1 MGENDSASKGAF
13 QITQRPPSH
22 TQTNYLPMTTS
33 FEAFLSRGFT
43 NVLAQNLVVAGM
55 SLGMLAAHDAAAL
68 KTFGLTDENIEA
80 LRSER
85 PSIPTTTLDKLL
97 DDSWRTC
104 CICKTRGQPIVVHH
118 IREWKDGGSHEEGNL
133 VVLCLNHHNEVHL
146 RGGHAIK
153 VETHDLRKVK
163 SDWITLVTTLKAN
176 HLASLALPSRGARW
190 FWIHLGNL
198 MSLTSGM
205 DSVLPEIAYLSRQ
218 ENQQLIKHKLITS
231 AGRIAPTSMWSE
243 PLAKSKKYFEFDS
256 GAGIQMGIYV
266 SDLLGRFVRQ
276 TPFLD
281 LTPMLELPD
290 TLRSYVNTGV
300 FVYFEAQ
307 IEVALERAHD
317 AYDFPG
323 HFITGRVSNTGV
335 RIEFQFDPWTALTA
349 TSKNN
354 YLRQEAQRA
363 VIGQITNI
371 MSVGNQVQITVSPL
385 GISPD
390 FVLHDPTQGAW
401 VQDANNTA
409 VQARKVAAKEL

>member
-1 MGENDSASKGAF
+1 
-13 QITQRPPSH
+13 
-22 TQTNYLPMTTS
+22 MTTS

-55 SLGMLAAHDAAAL
+55 SLGKLAELDDAGL
-68 KTFGLTDENIEA
+68 KRIGLTAENIEA
-80 LRSER
+80 LQSDR
-85 PSIPTTTLDKLL
+85 PSIPTATLDRLL

-104 CICKTRGQPIVVHH
+104 CICKMRGQPIVVHH
-118 IREWKDGGSHEEGNL
+118 IQEWNDGGRHEEGNL

-153 VETHDLRKVK
+153 VGTHDLRKVK
-163 SDWITLVTTLKAN
+163 ADWIRLVTNLKAN
-176 HLASLALPSRGARW
+176 HLESLALPSRGARW
-190 FWIHLGNL
+190 FWIHLQHL
-198 MSLTSGM
+198 TSLTSGM
-205 DSVLPEIAYLSRQ
+205 DSVLPETAYLSRE

-231 AGRIAPTSMWSE
+231 AGRIAPTSMWRE
-243 PLAKSKKYFEFDS
+243 PLANPKKNFEFDS
-256 GAGIQMGIYV
+256 GDGIQMGIYV

-281 LTPMLELPD
+281 LTPMLKLPD
-290 TLRSYVNTGV
+290 TLLSYVRTGV

-307 IEVALERAHD
+307 IEVALERTHD
-317 AYDFPG
+317 AYDDPG

-335 RIEFQFDPWTALTA
+335 RIEFRFDPWTALTS
-349 TSKNN
+349 TSKN
-354 YLRQEAQRA
+354 YHLRQEAQRA

-371 MSVGNQVQITVSPL
+371 MSVGTQVQITVSPL

-401 VQDANNTA
+401 VKDANNEA
-409 VQARKVAAKEL
+409 VQARKAAAKEL

>member
-1 MGENDSASKGAF
+1 
-13 QITQRPPSH
+13 
-22 TQTNYLPMTTS
+22 MTTT

-43 NVLAQNLVVAGM
+43 NVLAQNLVVAEM
-55 SLGMLAAHDAAAL
+55 SLGKLAELDATQL
-68 KTFGLTDENIEA
+68 KTLGLTAENIEA
-80 LRSER
+80 LRTDR
-85 PSIPTTTLDKLL
+85 PSIPTATLDKLL

-104 CICKTRGQPIVVHH
+104 CICKMRGQPIVVHH
-118 IREWKDGGSHEEGNL
+118 IQEWKDGGSHEESNL
-133 VVLCLNHHNEVHL
+133 VVLCLNHHSEVHL

-153 VETHDLRKVK
+153 VGTHDLRKVK
-163 SDWITLVTTLKAN
+163 ADWIKLVNTLKAN

-198 MSLTSGM
+198 MSLTNGL
-205 DSVLPEIAYLSRQ
+205 DSVLPETTYLSRE
-218 ENQQLIKHKLITS
+218 ENQQLIEHGLITS
-231 AGRIAPTSMWSE
+231 AGRIAPISMWRE
-243 PLAKSKKYFEFDS
+243 PLAKAKKNFEFDS

-290 TLRSYVNTGV
+290 TLRSYVRTGV

-317 AYDFPG
+317 AYDVPG

-335 RIEFQFDPWTALTA
+335 RIEFQFDPWTALTS
-349 TSKNN
+349 TSKHC
-354 YLRQEAQRA
+354 YLRQQAQRA
-363 VIGQITNI
+363 VIGQIANVI
-371 MSVGNQVQITVSPL
+371 SVGNQVQITISPL

-401 VQDANNTA
+401 VQGANNKA
-409 VQARKVAAKEL
+409 VLARKAAANEV